1 MPYKITLEDI
11 PAGYAGTYA
20 KAGELVQIIFRDFIS
35 TEDGQHFIKRLES
48 GVNPILEELPTPV
61 PASTIDH
68 LLAITFKGGETTV
81 YVNELDIQVSTKVA
95 RPVKAG
101 QVVTRDDIADL
112 VHVDLGVDIPE
123 DAGFIFVFSVGWRK
137 GLLFDYGP
145 ILPNQEP
152 RLCDIGSVLAQ
163 SYAHVLFQELFS
175 ITESEWE
182 YLSQGKW
189 FPFTGLRKDTI
200 DRLISYAR
208 AGWDLDEKL
217 DDIVTEVKSRA
228 PDMLNSW
235 QKSPVFSTHIEILER
250 AVERYLS
257 DDPMSCTGLLFP
269 RIEGI
274 MRSNHADMGSTE
286 QPSEGNLSTSAV
298 SANIR
303 TEKCLLLPHRFEKY
317 LREVYFAN
325 FDPRAP
331 HIEASRHS
339 VSHGVASTAEFSLK
353 NATISILI
361 VHQLFYFLRTER
373 DQSTAQEKPA
383 ELNEQTS

>member
-1 MPYKITLEDI
+1 MPYKITLEGI

-20 KAGELVQIIFRDFIS
+20 KADELVQVIFRDFIS
-35 TEDGQHFIKRLES
+35 TEDGQHFIKRLEG
-48 GVNPILEELPTPV
+48 GVNPILKELPTEV

-81 YVNELDIQVSTKVA
+81 YVNELDIQGSVRVA
-95 RPVKAG
+95 RLVKAG
-101 QVVTRDDIADL
+101 QGMTKDDIADL
-112 VHVDLGVDIPE
+112 VHLDLGVDIPE

-137 GLLFDYGP
+137 GLFFDYGP
-145 ILPNQEP
+145 ILPTQEP
-152 RLCDIGSVLAQ
+152 RLYDISSVLAQ

-189 FPFTGLRKDTI
+189 FPFTGLGKDTI
-200 DRLISYAR
+200 DGLISYAR

-228 PDMLNSW
+228 PDMLDSW
-235 QKSPVFSTHIEILER
+235 RKSPVFSTHIEILER

-257 DDPMSCTGLLFP
+257 DDPMSCAGLLFP

-274 MRSNHADMGSTE
+274 MRSYLASVGSTE
-286 QPSEGNLSTSAV
+286 QPSQGNLSTFAV
-298 SANIR
+298 SANIQN
-303 TEKCLLLPHRFEKY
+303 EKCLLLPHRFEKY
-317 LREVYFAN
+317 LREVYFAK
-325 FDPRAP
+325 FDPGAS

-339 VSHGVASTAEFSLK
+339 VGHGVVSASEFGLK

-361 VHQLFYFLRTER
+361 IHQLFYFLRTER
-373 DQSTAQEKPA
+373 DQSTAQEEPA